1 VFRYVAFV
9 WDDFDLAARE
19 RAELLA
25 QRMRDVS
32 PDWQLQVDARG
43 ARVYGAGVRPG
54 ASEPRLLHTGRG
66 VCKGVVLGTLFQR
79 DEGSP
84 STRAPLVFSEDESL
98 KILTSG
104 GRRLVSGYW
113 GRYVAVLHDEGSRTT
128 RVLRDPTGGFPCF
141 ATEMGGVHVYFSRME
156 DVSQLD
162 GHSFSVNWKYV
173 AAMLCLTQIQIQST
187 GLNEVSR
194 VLGGECVEHRGGHMS
209 RGFYWNPLEIAQS
222 GEVIDDPGKAAEALR
237 AATHDCVH
245 AWASSYPSLVHLLS
259 GGLDSSIILASLKQA
274 PSRPKMACLNY
285 YSSGSN
291 TDERHYARLAAE
303 GSGCEVIERERN
315 SLLSLE
321 PLLRI
326 RPSPIPTDYFGYL
339 DEGRCEAQVAREQGA
354 RAIFWGH
361 GGDQLFYRTDA
372 WLGATDFL
380 MSQGASP
387 ALFEVALDAARMDRT
402 SVWRVLGRAVGHYV
416 TRRPWSPTTE
426 FVPRRKTILRQEVV
440 HDISRDSDLVHPWLL
455 APGRAPNGKIFH
467 AWQLLFP
474 AEYYNP
480 LGSESDPEQV
490 TPLFSQPLLEL
501 AMRIP
506 TWLLTLGGWDRAM
519 ARRAFE
525 QDLPRRI
532 VTRQTKGGQEEHAKS
547 ILVRNITFA
556 RELLLDG
563 HLVREQLVER
573 DQLAEALTPGPA
585 QLRSGNAEL
594 YDCLSAEAWARKW
607 CSQ

>member
-1 VFRYVAFV
+1 MFRYVAFV
-9 WDDFDLAARE
+9 WDDFDLGARE

-25 QRMRDVS
+25 QRLRDVS
-32 PDWQLQVDARG
+32 PEWQLQVEARG
-43 ARVYGAGVRPG
+43 ARVFCAGVRAG
-54 ASEPRLLHTGRG
+54 SSEPRVLHGG
-66 VCKGVVLGTLFQR
+66 KGVVLGTLFQR
-79 DEGSP
+79 GKDSA
-84 STRAPLVFSEDESL
+84 STRVPLIFTEDESR
-98 KILTSG
+98 KILGSCG
-104 GRRLVSGYW
+104 KRLVSGYW
-113 GRYVAVLHDEGSRTT
+113 GRYIAVLHDEGSRTT

-141 ATEMGGVHVYFSRME
+141 ATEMSGVHVYFSRME

-162 GHSFSVNWKYV
+162 SHAFSVNWKYV

-194 VLGGECVEHRGGHMS
+194 VLGGECVEHRAGRMS
-209 RGFYWNPLEIAQS
+209 RSFYWNPLELAQS
-222 GEVIDDPGKAAEALR
+222 GDVIDDPGAAADAVR

-285 YSSGSN
+285 YSAGSN
-291 TDERHYARLAAE
+291 SDERHYARLAAE

-315 SLLSLE
+315 SQLSLE

-339 DEGRCEAQVAREQGA
+339 DEGRGDAEVAREQGA

-361 GGDQLFYRTDA
+361 GGDQLFYRTNA
-372 WLGATDFL
+372 WLGASDFL
-380 MSQGASP
+380 MSHGMRP

-402 SVWRVLGRAVGHYV
+402 SVWSVLGRAVRHSVSG
-416 TRRPWSPTTE
+416 RRWSVEGE
-426 FVPRRKTILRQEVV
+426 FTPGRNTVLRPEVV
-440 HDISRDSDLVHPWLL
+440 QDISRDSDLVHPWLRT
-455 APGRAPNGKIFH
+455 PGQAPNGKIFH

-480 LGSESDPEQV
+480 LGSDSDPEQV

-506 TWLLTLGGWDRAM
+506 TWLLTLGGWDRAI

-525 QDLPRRI
+525 RDLPRRI
-532 VTRQTKGGQEEHAKS
+532 VTRQTKGGQEEHAKT

-563 HLVREQLVER
+563 HLVREQLVGR
-573 DQLAEALTPGPA
+573 TQLAEALSPGPGR
-585 QLRSGNAEL
+585 LRSGNAEL
-594 YDCLSAEAWARKW
+594 YDCLSAEAWVRKW
-607 CSQ
+607 CSH

>member
-25 QRMRDVS
+25 QRLRDIS
-32 PDWQLQVDARG
+32 PEWQLQVDARG
-43 ARVYGAGVRPG
+43 ARVFCAGVRTG
-54 ASEPRLLHTGRG
+54 ASEPRVLHGG
-66 VCKGVVLGTLFQR
+66 KGVVLGTLFQR
-79 DEGSP
+79 EAGSP
-84 STRAPLVFSEDESL
+84 STRAPVAFTEGESR
-98 KILTSG
+98 KILGSC
-104 GRRLVSGYW
+104 GRRLISGYW

-128 RVLRDPTGGFPCF
+128 RILRDPTGGFPCF
-141 ATEMGGVHVYFSRME
+141 ATEMSGVHVYFSRVE
-156 DVSQLD
+156 DVSPLD
-162 GHSFSVNWKYV
+162 SQKFSVNWKYV
-173 AAMLCLTQIQIQST
+173 AAMLCLTQLQIQST

-194 VLGGECVEHRGGHMS
+194 VLGGECIEHRAGRMS

-222 GEVIDDPGKAAEALR
+222 EEIIDEPDAAAEALR
-237 AATHDCVH
+237 AATDDCVH

-259 GGLDSSIILASLKQA
+259 GGLDSSIILASLKRA
-274 PSRPKMACLNY
+274 PSRPRMACLNY
-285 YSSGSN
+285 YSAGSN

-326 RPSPIPTDYFGYL
+326 RPSPIPTDYLGYL
-339 DEGRCEAQVAREQGA
+339 DEGRCEAQIAREHGA

-361 GGDQLFYRTDA
+361 GGDQLFYRTHA
-372 WLGATDFL
+372 WLGAADFL
-380 MSQGASP
+380 MSHGASP

-402 SVWRVLGRAVGHYV
+402 SVWSVLGRALRHRVG
-416 TRRPWSPTTE
+416 RRWSIQSEYT
-426 FVPRRKTILRQEVV
+426 PRRRTVLRQDVLR
-440 HDISRDSDLVHPWLL
+440 DISRDSDLVHPWLR
-455 APGRAPNGKIFH
+455 APGRAPSGKIFH
-467 AWQLLFP
+467 VWQLLFP

-490 TPLFSQPLLEL
+490 TPIFSQPLLEL

-525 QDLPRRI
+525 RDLPHRI
-532 VTRQTKGGQEEHAKS
+532 VTRQTKGGIEEHAKS
-547 ILVRNITFA
+547 ILVRNMTFV

-563 HLVREQLVER
+563 HLVREQLIER
-573 DQLAEALTPGPA
+573 NQLAEALAPGPG
-585 QLRSGNAEL
+585 QLLGGNVEL
-594 YDCLSAEAWARKW
+594 FDCLSAEAWVRKW

>member
-25 QRMRDVS
+25 QRLRDIS
-32 PDWQLQVDARG
+32 PEWQLQVDARG
-43 ARVYGAGVRPG
+43 ARVFCAGVRPG
-54 ASEPRLLHTGRG
+54 ASEPRVLHGG
-66 VCKGVVLGTLFQR
+66 KGVVLGTLFQR
-79 DEGSP
+79 ESDAP
-84 STRAPLVFSEDESL
+84 STRAPLVLSEEESR
-98 KILTSG
+98 KILGSC
-104 GRRLVSGYW
+104 GRRLISGYW
-113 GRYVAVLHDEGSRTT
+113 GRYVVVLHDEGSRTT
-128 RVLRDPTGGFPCF
+128 RILRDPTGGLPCF
-141 ATEMGGVHVYFSRME
+141 ATEMSGVHVYFSRVE
-156 DVSQLD
+156 DVSPLD
-162 GHSFSVNWKYV
+162 SQKFSVNWKYV

-187 GLNEVSR
+187 GLNEISR
-194 VLGGECVEHRGGHMS
+194 VLGGECVEHRAGRRS

-222 GEVIDDPGKAAEALR
+222 GDVIDDPDRAADALR

-259 GGLDSSIILASLKQA
+259 GGLDSSIIFASLKQA

-285 YSSGSN
+285 YSPGSN

-303 GSGCEVIERERN
+303 GSGCEVIERQRN

-326 RPSPIPTDYFGYL
+326 RPSPIPTDYFGFL
-339 DEGRCEAQVAREQGA
+339 DEGRCEAEVAREQGA
-354 RAIFWGH
+354 KAIFWGH
-361 GGDQLFYRTDA
+361 GGDQLFYRTNA
-372 WLGATDFL
+372 WFGAADFL
-380 MSQGASP
+380 MSQGMGP
-387 ALFEVALDAARMDRT
+387 ALFEVALDAARLDRT
-402 SVWRVLGRAVGHYV
+402 SVWSVLGRAMRHYV
-416 TRRPWSPTTE
+416 SGRPWRVESE
-426 FVPRRKTILRQEVV
+426 FTPRRGTVLRQDVM
-440 HDISRDSDLVHPWLL
+440 HDISRDSDLVHPWLR

-467 AWQLLFP
+467 VWQLLFP

-525 QDLPRRI
+525 RDLPHRI

-547 ILVRNITFA
+547 ILVRNMDFA
-556 RELLLDG
+556 REWLLDG

-573 DQLAEALTPGPA
+573 AQLAEALAPGPA

-594 YDCLSAEAWARKW
+594 YDCLSAEAWVRKW

>member
-1 VFRYVAFV
+1 MFRYIAFV

-19 RAELLA
+19 RADLLS
-25 QRMRDVS
+25 QRLRDAS
-32 PDWQLQVDARG
+32 SEWQLQLDARG
-43 ARVYGAGVRPG
+43 ARVFCAGVRPG
-54 ASEPRLLHTGRG
+54 SSEPRLLHGDA
-66 VCKGVVLGTLFQR
+66 GVVLGALFQR
-79 DEGSP
+79 NPGPASR
-84 STRAPLVFSEDESL
+84 RAPLAFTEAESR
-98 KILTSG
+98 KIRASG
-104 GRRLVSGYW
+104 GRCLVSDYW
-113 GRYVAVLHDEGSRTT
+113 GRYVVVLHDEISRTT
-128 RVLRDPTGGFPCF
+128 RILRDPTGGFPCF
-141 ATEMGGVHVYFSRME
+141 ATEMSGVHVYFSRME
-156 DVSQLD
+156 DVSALD
-162 GHSFSVNWKYV
+162 EQKFSVNWKYV

-194 VLGGECVEHRGGHMS
+194 VLGGECVEHRGGRIS
-209 RGFYWNPLEIAQS
+209 RGFYWNPLELAQS
-222 GEVIDDPGKAAEALR
+222 GEVIEDADEAADALR

-285 YSSGSN
+285 YSAGSN

-326 RPSPIPTDYFGYL
+326 RQSPIPTDYFFYL
-339 DEGRCEAQVAREQGA
+339 DEGRCEAEVAQEQDA
-354 RAIFWGH
+354 RVVFSGY
-361 GGDQLFYRTDA
+361 GGDQLFYRSHA
-372 WLGATDFL
+372 WLGAADFL
-380 MSQGASP
+380 MSHGAG
-387 ALFEVALDAARMDRT
+387 AAMFEVALDAARMDRT
-402 SVWRVLGRAVGHYV
+402 SVWSVLARSARHRVSGR
-416 TRRPWSPTTE
+416 RWSVQDERAP
-426 FVPRRKTILRQEVV
+426 VRKTVLRPEVV
-440 HDISRDSDLVHPWLL
+440 HDISRDSGLVHPWLL
-455 APGRAPNGKIFH
+455 APGGAPNGKIFH

-480 LGSESDPEQV
+480 LGRDSDPEFV

-506 TWLLTLGGWDRAM
+506 TWLLTRGGWDRAI

-525 QDLPRRI
+525 RELPRDI

-547 ILVRNITFA
+547 ILVRNVTFA

-563 HLVREQLVER
+563 HLVREQLVQS
-573 DQLAEALTPGPA
+573 DQLAEALEPGPA
-585 QLRSGNAEL
+585 RLGSGNAEL
-594 YDCLSAEAWARKW
+594 FGVLSAEAWVRKW
-607 CSQ
+607 CCQ

>member
-25 QRMRDVS
+25 QRLRDAS
-32 PDWQLQVDARG
+32 SEWQPVMDMRG
-43 ARVYGAGVRPG
+43 ARVFCAGVRAG
-54 ASEPRLLHTGRG
+54 SSEARVLHGGR
-66 VCKGVVLGTLFQR
+66 GVVLGTLFQR
-79 DEGSP
+79 DPGSA
-84 STRAPLVFSEDESL
+84 SKRAPQVFTEEESL
-98 KILTSG
+98 QIRASG
-104 GRRLVSGYW
+104 GRRLISGYW
-113 GRYVAVLHDEGSRTT
+113 GRYVVVLHDEASRTT
-128 RVLRDPTGGFPCF
+128 HIVRDPTGSFPCF
-141 ATEMGGVHVYFSRME
+141 STEMSGVHAYFSRME
-156 DVSQLD
+156 DVSDLD
-162 GHSFSVNWKYV
+162 GRAFSVNWKYV
-173 AAMLCLTQIQIQST
+173 AAMLCLTQIQIQAT

-194 VLGGECVEHRGGHMS
+194 VLGGECVEHRGGRVS
-209 RGFYWNPLEIAQS
+209 RRFYWNPLELAQS
-222 GEVIDDPGKAAEALR
+222 GDVIEDPKEAADALR

-274 PSRPKMACLNY
+274 PSGPKMACLNY
-285 YSSGSN
+285 YSAGSN

-315 SLLSLE
+315 SRLSLE

-326 RPSPIPTDYFGYL
+326 RQSPIPTDYFFFL
-339 DEGRCEAQVAREQGA
+339 DEGRCEAQVAEEQGA
-354 RAIFWGH
+354 RAVFSGY
-361 GGDQLFYRTDA
+361 GGDQIFYRSHA
-372 WLGATDFL
+372 WLGAADFL
-380 MSQGASP
+380 MSHGVGP
-387 ALFEVALDAARMDRT
+387 AMFEVALDAARMDRT
-402 SVWRVLGRAVGHYV
+402 SVWSVLGKAARHGVSGRRWRLQDEQTSSRKSVLRAD
-416 TRRPWSPTTE
+416 
-426 FVPRRKTILRQEVV
+426 IV
-440 HDISRDSDLVHPWLL
+440 HDISRDSDLVHPWLR

-480 LGSESDPEQV
+480 LGRDVDPEFV

-506 TWLLTLGGWDRAM
+506 TWLLTRGGWDRAM

-525 QDLPRRI
+525 HELPRTI

-547 ILVRNITFA
+547 ILTRNVTFA

-563 HLVREQLVER
+563 HLVREQLVQR
-573 DQLAEALTPGPA
+573 DQLAEALQPGPTR
-585 QLRSGNAEL
+585 LGSGNAEL
-594 YDCLSAEAWARKW
+594 YGCLSAEAWARKW
-607 CSQ
+607 CCQ

>member
-1 VFRYVAFV
+1 MFRYVAFV

-19 RAELLA
+19 RADLLA
-25 QRMRDVS
+25 QRLRDFS
-32 PDWQLQVDARG
+32 PEWQLQVEARG
-43 ARVYGAGVRPG
+43 ARVFCAGVRPG
-54 ASEPRLLHTGRG
+54 SSEPRLLHGGR
-66 VCKGVVLGTLFQR
+66 GVVLGTLFQR
-79 DEGSP
+79 DAGSA
-84 STRAPLVFSEDESL
+84 SKRAPLVFTEEESQ
-98 KILTSG
+98 KILASS

-113 GRYVAVLHDEGSRTT
+113 GRYIAVLHDEASRTT
-128 RVLRDPTGGFPCF
+128 RILRDPTGGFPCF
-141 ATEMGGVHVYFSRME
+141 ATEMSGVHVYFSRVE

-162 GHSFSVNWKYV
+162 SRTFSVNWKYV

-194 VLGGECVEHRGGHMS
+194 VLGGECVEHRGGRMS
-209 RGFYWNPLEIAQS
+209 RGFYWNPLELAQS
-222 GEVIDDPGKAAEALR
+222 GDVIEDPGEAADALR
-237 AATHDCVH
+237 AATDDCVH

-259 GGLDSSIILASLKQA
+259 GGLDSSIILASLKRA

-285 YSSGSN
+285 YSDGSN

-326 RPSPIPTDYFGYL
+326 RPSPIPTDYFGFL

-354 RAIFWGH
+354 KAIFWGH
-361 GGDQLFYRTDA
+361 GGDQLFYRTHA
-372 WLGATDFL
+372 WLGASDFL
-380 MSQGASP
+380 MSHGASP

-402 SVWRVLGRAVGHYV
+402 SVWSVLGRAARHRLFG
-416 TRRPWSPTTE
+416 RRWSVANE
-426 FVPRRKTILRQEVV
+426 FTPRRKTVLRPEMV
-440 HDISRDSDLVHPWLL
+440 HDISRDSDLVHPWLR

-480 LGSESDPEQV
+480 LGSDSDPEQV

-525 QDLPRRI
+525 HDLPRRI

-547 ILVRNITFA
+547 ILVRNSTFA

-573 DQLAEALTPGPA
+573 TQLAEALSPGPA
-585 QLRSGNAEL
+585 QLLSGNAEL
-594 YDCLSAEAWARKW
+594 YDCLSAEAWVRKW
-607 CSQ
+607 CLQ